1 MRVKKRPVLSIRL
14 VLGALG
20 AFSIIIAAALAGFG
34 LLASQQQ
41 LEVRARVVFLEQ
53 ALRNHSTAD
62 AFMDDIRADVMRAL
76 LRSLSVNEEH
86 DTVIE
91 SDLRHHVDTVT
102 KAVTEN
108 ALLPLGPELWDRY
121 QSITALV
128 ASFIEAGNRA
138 VSLALTDPTA
148 GSANFEVFRHNFDK
162 LETEMDQARDLLDLR
177 VQQERKDAAATATLS
192 KRMIL
197 GSLVGGALLLALI
210 TVVAEKLAQKI
221 NNELASSREEARR
234 LALHDPLT
242 SLPNRAFLTERLQQ
256 ALDGVRQNKNLLAML
271 CLDLD
276 RFKQVNDTLG
286 HAVGDALLRAV
297 AVRLRECILKT
308 DMVARLGGDEFAIIQ
323 TTLDTVEEAVTL
335 ADRIVDALSRPY
347 DLDGH
352 QVLVGVSIG
361 IALAPLDTT
370 DAGHLMKMADLALYR
385 AKADGRGIF
394 RLFKSDMDMNLQAR
408 RKLEFDLRRAV
419 ALEELELH
427 YQPLVDFSS
436 GEVSAVEALVRWR
449 HPERGL
455 ISPDDF
461 IPLAEETGLIKP
473 IGAWVLNRACRD
485 AAQWPENIRVAVN
498 ISACQFKGA
507 GLVSVVAD
515 ALAAGALRPGRLEL
529 EITETALLTDSEA
542 TIGILRELRAI
553 GVRIAMDDFGT
564 GYSSLGYL
572 RSFPFDKIK
581 IDRSFV
587 ADIESNA
594 DCKAIIR
601 AVTGLGTSLGICTT
615 AEGVETS
622 GQLAQLRLEGC
633 DQVQGYLFSRP
644 VPAQDIAALLGKR
657 LIAIAPL
664 STTMEQRQTMVA

>member
-1 MRVKKRPVLSIRL
+1 MKQWPVLSIRL
-14 VLGALG
+14 VLRALG
-20 AFSIIIAAALAGFG
+20 AFSIFIAIALAGFG

-41 LEVRARVVFLEQ
+41 LEARARVVFLEK

-76 LRSLSVNEEH
+76 LRSLNVNHEREA
-86 DTVIE
+86 VIE
-91 SDLRHHVDTVT
+91 SDLRHHVDTVS
-102 KAVTEN
+102 AAITEN
-108 ALLPLGPELWDRY
+108 AFLPLGQELWDRY
-121 QSITALV
+121 QNIAALIT
-128 ASFIEAGNRA
+128 SFIEAGNGA
-138 VSLALTDPTA
+138 VALALSDPAA

-177 VQQERKDAAATATLS
+177 VQKEREDAAATATLS

-197 GSLVGGALLLALI
+197 GSLIGGALLLALI
-210 TVVAEKLAQKI
+210 TVVAEKLVQRI
-221 NNELASSREEARR
+221 NNELASSREEAHR

-242 SLPNRAFLTERLQQ
+242 GLPNRAFLTERLQQ

-297 AVRLRECILKT
+297 AVRLRECIRKNDT
-308 DMVARLGGDEFAIIQ
+308 VARLGGDEFAIIQ
-323 TTLDTVEEAVTL
+323 TTLDTEEEAATL

-352 QVLVGVSIG
+352 QVVAGVSVG

-370 DAGHLMKMADLALYR
+370 DAGHLLKMADLALYR

-394 RLFKSDMDMNLQAR
+394 RLFKSDMDISLQAR

-419 ALEELELH
+419 TLEQLELH
-427 YQPLVDFSS
+427 YQPLVDLAS
-436 GEVSAVEALVRWR
+436 GEVGAVEALVRWR

-455 ISPDDF
+455 IPPDDF

-473 IGAWVLNRACRD
+473 IGAWVLNRACSD
-485 AAQWPENIRVAVN
+485 ATQWPENIRVAVN

-507 GLVSVVAD
+507 GLVSMVAD
-515 ALAAGALRPGRLEL
+515 ALTAGALRPERLEL

-542 TIGILRELRAI
+542 TIGILRELRAM
-553 GVRIAMDDFGT
+553 GVKIAMDDFGT

-581 IDRSFV
+581 IDRSFI
-587 ADIESNA
+587 ADIESSP

-601 AVTGLGTSLGICTT
+601 AVTGLGTNLGMSTT

-657 LIAIAPL
+657 LIAIDPS
-664 STTMEQRQTMVA
+664 STRKEQHQTVVA